1 MIVPSF
7 SKIKDFTGDIARK
20 TNELEK
26 AVGTSFD
33 NVASQGQPKLV
44 PTNLKTAAYVASLDD
59 LVVCSGS
66 FSLTLPTANATNA
79 GREVG
84 LVIKSGTITV
94 SSPGCLV
101 QGGDTDAPSVLG
113 RYIYRSDGVGW
124 WRPPNGVTSVTAGA
138 GLVGG
143 GTGAVTIDVAAADS
157 TIVVSADAIRVG
169 VITSANVDSS
179 IVTDASLALLLAP
192 IRQEMEMI
200 RLLTRDL
207 LLIEQ
212 GAAPE
217 YAP

>member
-1 MIVPSF
+1 MSGINPSF
-7 SKIKDFTGDIARK
+7 QRKQDYSGDIARK
-20 TNELEK
+20 ANELEK
-26 AVGTSFD
+26 AVSDSFAK
-33 NVASQGQPKLV
+33 VAEQGQPKLS
-44 PTNLKTAAYVASLDD
+44 PTNLKTAAYTATLDD

-66 FSLTLPTANATNA
+66 FPVYIPTANAANA

-101 QGGDTDAPSVLG
+101 QGGNSDSPSILG

-143 GTGAVTIDVAAADS
+143 GVGAVTIDVAAGDT
-157 TIVVSADAIRVG
+157 TIVVAADSIKVG
-169 VITSANVDSS
+169 IITSANVDSS
-179 IVTDASLALLLAP
+179 IVTDAAMAP

-200 RLLTRDL
+200 RFLVRDL
-207 LLIEQ
+207 LLVEQ
-212 GAAPE
+212 GLPPE
-217 YAP
+217 YLT